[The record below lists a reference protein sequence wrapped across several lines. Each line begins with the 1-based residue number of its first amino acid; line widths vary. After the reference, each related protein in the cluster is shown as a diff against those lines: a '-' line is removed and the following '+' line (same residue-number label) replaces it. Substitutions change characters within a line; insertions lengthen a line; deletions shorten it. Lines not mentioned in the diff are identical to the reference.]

1 VAGGRLRVALEPGV
15 ARHLDDGAA
24 VDAAAGEY
32 VDDFAPAVVGGN
44 AAVLVSTPGGGPAAT
59 GCRRTAGARPIHHLV
74 DLRGSDDA
82 LLDEVAA
89 EAELVTRAARLHQVA
104 CSE

>member
-1 VAGGRLRVALEPGV
+1 V

-59 GCRRTAGARPIHHLV
+59 GCRRGQPTAVSPAETWTTTAHVPPAV
-74 DLRGSDDA
+74 
-82 LLDEVAA
+82 VAVVA
-89 EAELVTRAARLHQVA
+89 SVLSAATTVVARL
-104 CSE
+104 